1 MTFSMP
7 VFDVL
12 NEELP
17 QNYFA
22 LFGLPADFN
31 VDMAQLRAAYKTLL
45 LRFHPDRFAA
55 ASTVEQNKALR
66 QTDRINQ
73 AYAVL
78 CSLPQRAAYLLQCQG
93 YPVDLQANLAD
104 PEFLVHQLELREGL
118 EQIAEKQ
125 LPESQ
130 LDVLVQQTQ
139 SLQKKEREFFV
150 ACFERLLHAK
160 GGAEEPA
167 ILKSAYNSMLKLR
180 FIEKL
185 FEEID
190 VLRHSLLD

>member
-1 MTFSMP
+1 MP

-17 QNYFA
+17 QNHFV
-22 LFGLPADFN
+22 LFGLPVDFN

-45 LRFHPDRFAA
+45 LRFHPDRFVA
-55 ASTVEQNKALR
+55 ASAAEQNKALR

-93 YPVDLQANLAD
+93 YHVDMQANLAD

-118 EQIAEKQ
+118 EQIAEKKM
-125 LPESQ
+125 PESQ
-130 LDVLVQQTQ
+130 LDGLVQQAE

-150 ACFERLLHAK
+150 ACFEQLLLK
-160 GGAEEPA
+160 QGSAEEPA
-167 ILKSAYNSMLKLR
+167 TLQKAYNSMLKLR